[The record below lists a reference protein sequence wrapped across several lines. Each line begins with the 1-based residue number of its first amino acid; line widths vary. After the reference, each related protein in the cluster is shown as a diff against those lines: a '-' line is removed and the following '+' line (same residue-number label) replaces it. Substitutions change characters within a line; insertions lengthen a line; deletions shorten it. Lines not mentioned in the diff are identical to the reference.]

1 MTREGIARLAFEAHH
16 DAEHGADGDGDGDG
30 WDGWTRLTEPE
41 RVPWLAVGAL
51 IESCVDGAV
60 TGAQEPE
67 DAPGA
72 QAAKIMLVERDGHP
86 ARLFAATRWDVLTTG
101 PEAGDLLLQGGGDE
115 WVAQIG
121 ARHWD
126 SVCDAEAILPADLY
140 GRHGEKLAIALDAL
154 RQLADEDHD
163 PDNPGGQAFE
173 IAGDALARIAELD
186 Q

>member
-1 MTREGIARLAFEAHH
+1 MT
-16 DAEHGADGDGDGDG
+16 D
-30 WDGWTRLTEPE
+30 
-41 RVPWLAVGAL
+41 
-51 IESCVDGAV
+51 V
-60 TGAQEPE
+60 TPAQP
-67 DAPGA
+67 APGNEP
-72 QAAKIMLVERDGHP
+72 AKIMLVERDGHP

-101 PEAGDLLLQGGGDE
+101 PEAGDLLLQGGGED

-121 ARHWD
+121 ARRWD

-140 GRHGEKLAIALDAL
+140 ALHAKKLAIALDAL